1 MNAYEIPNL
10 RFSMPAGEDVARR
23 RFVTVDTNGAA
34 IMADSGTVIGVSMNE
49 AAADEVLEV
58 ADGIV
63 IVEASVA
70 ITAGDDISA
79 TTDGKAVKATAMTQ
93 SGTTPFAVTAGTVVV
108 GKALTTAA
116 AAGQLIA
123 VKIG

>member
-23 RFVTVDTNGAA
+23 RFVAVDSDGKGVVATAG
-34 IMADSGTVIGVSMNE
+34 STVIGVSMNQ
-49 AAADEVLEV
+49 AADGEVLEI
-58 ADGIV
+58 ADGIAM
-63 IVEASVA
+63 VEAGAAIAAGASVSVG
-70 ITAGDDISA
+70 TAG
-79 TTDGKAVKATAMTQ
+79 KA
-93 SGTTPFAVTAGTVVV
+93 AVAGTGTAVA
-108 GKALTTAA
+108 GTALTAAA